1 MPARR
6 SPRQSNNAIIQ
17 IQFLKNMYDT
27 VHVFLFFARL
37 QGESEVK
44 AWQKTGRPI
53 PFSKKGTNQIMDKL
67 LQKASAMLAALG
79 GFLFGELN
87 GLFYALL
94 ACMTLDVLSGVLTG
108 IASHRLSSEIGFRGL
123 SKKLLILVLVCVGHI
138 LDAQLFGGGSL
149 VRSAVEG
156 FYIANEGLSILENA
170 GTLGVP
176 LPDRLRAVLLQLQ
189 NQKER

>member
-1 MPARR
+1 
-6 SPRQSNNAIIQ
+6 
-17 IQFLKNMYDT
+17 
-27 VHVFLFFARL
+27 
-37 QGESEVK
+37 
-44 AWQKTGRPI
+44 
-53 PFSKKGTNQIMDKL
+53 MDKL

-94 ACMTLDVLSGVLTG
+94 ACMALDVLSGVLTG
-108 IASHRLSSEIGFRGL
+108 IATHQLSSETGFRGL

-170 GTLGVP
+170 GTLGIP
-176 LPDRLRAVLLQLQ
+176 LPERLRAVLLQLQ